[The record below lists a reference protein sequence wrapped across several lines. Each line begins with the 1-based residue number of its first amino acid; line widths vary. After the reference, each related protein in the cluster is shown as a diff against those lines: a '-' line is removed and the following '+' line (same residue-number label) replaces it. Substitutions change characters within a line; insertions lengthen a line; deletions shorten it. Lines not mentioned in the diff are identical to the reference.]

1 LAVVSRPEGLEVTL
15 YHRQGDFTLDIA
27 FRTDSR
33 ATALFGP
40 SGSGKTTALNAI
52 AGLLRPERGRI
63 VFDGRIMLDTDSD
76 VFVPPYLRRMGYV
89 FQDGRLF
96 PHLTVR
102 QNLLFGRFFAGRHA
116 AARRDPAMTLDN
128 VVELLGIAHILARRP
143 ANLSGGERQRVAI
156 GRALLCEPCMLLMD
170 EPLAALD
177 GARKAEILSVLERLR
192 DVARVPILYVSHDVA
207 EVSRIANNLIVL
219 DNGRTGDRWPG

>member
-1 LAVVSRPEGLEVTL
+1 MSRPEHLEVAL

-63 VFDGRIMLDTDSD
+63 VFDGRIMLDTDGD
-76 VFVPPYLRRMGYV
+76 VFVPPYRRRVGYV

-102 QNLLFGRFFAGRHA
+102 QNLLFGRFFAGRRA

-128 VVELLGIAHILARRP
+128 VVGLLGIEHILARRP

-156 GRALLCEPCMLLMD
+156 GRALLSEPCMLLMD

-177 GARKAEILSVLERLR
+177 GPRKTEILSVLERLR
-192 DVARVPILYVSHDVA
+192 DVAGVPILYVSHDVA
-207 EVSRIANNLIVL
+207 EVSRIANNVIVL
-219 DNGRTGDRWPG
+219 ENGRTGDRWPG

>member
-63 VFDGRIMLDTDSD
+63 VFDGRIMLDTDGD
-76 VFVPPYLRRMGYV
+76 VFVPPYRRRMGYV

-102 QNLLFGRFFAGRHA
+102 QNLLFGRFFAGRC
-116 AARRDPAMTLDN
+116 AARRDPAITLDR
-128 VVELLGIAHILARRP
+128 VVGLLGIEHILARRP
-143 ANLSGGERQRVAI
+143 VNLSGGERQRVAI
-156 GRALLCEPCMLLMD
+156 GRALLSEPCMLLMD

-207 EVSRIANNLIVL
+207 EVSRIANNVIVL
-219 DNGRTGDRWPG
+219 ENGRTGDRWPG

>member
-1 LAVVSRPEGLEVTL
+1 LAVVSRPEGLEVAL

-76 VFVPPYLRRMGYV
+76 VFVPPYRRRMGYV

-102 QNLLFGRFFAGRHA
+102 QNLLFGRFFAGRR
-116 AARRDPAMTLDN
+116 AARRDPAITLDR
-128 VVELLGIAHILARRP
+128 VVGLLGIEHILARRP
-143 ANLSGGERQRVAI
+143 VNLSGGERQRVAI
-156 GRALLCEPCMLLMD
+156 GRALLSEPCMLLMD

-207 EVSRIANNLIVL
+207 EVSRIANNVIVL
-219 DNGRTGDRWPG
+219 ENGRTGDRWPG

>member
-1 LAVVSRPEGLEVTL
+1 LAAVSRPDGLEVAL
-15 YHRQGDFTLDIA
+15 YHRLGDFTIDIA
-27 FRTDSR
+27 FRTGGG

-40 SGSGKTTALNAI
+40 SGSGKTTLLHAI

-63 VFDGRIMLDTDSD
+63 VFDNRIMLDTAERI
-76 VFVPPYLRRMGYV
+76 FVPPYRREVGYV

-102 QNLLFGRFFAGRHA
+102 QNLLFGRFFARRRERHGG
-116 AARRDPAMTLDN
+116 MTLDD
-128 VVELLGIAHILARRP
+128 VVGLLGIRHILSRRP

-156 GRALLCEPCMLLMD
+156 GRALLAEPCMLLMD

-177 GARKAEILSVLERLR
+177 AARKAEILPVLERLR
-192 DVARVPILYVSHDVA
+192 DVSRVPILYVSHDVA
-207 EVSRIANNLIVL
+207 EVTRIANTVIVME
-219 DNGRTGDRWPG
+219 NGRKGERWQS

>member
-1 LAVVSRPEGLEVTL
+1 LVVVSRPEGLEVAL

-76 VFVPPYLRRMGYV
+76 VFVPPYRRRMGYV

-102 QNLLFGRFFAGRHA
+102 QNLLFGRFFAGRR
-116 AARRDPAMTLDN
+116 AARRDPAITLDR
-128 VVELLGIAHILARRP
+128 VVGLLGIEHILARRP
-143 ANLSGGERQRVAI
+143 VNLSGGERQRVAI
-156 GRALLCEPCMLLMD
+156 GRALLSEPCMLLMD

-207 EVSRIANNLIVL
+207 EVSRIANNVIVL
-219 DNGRTGDRWPG
+219 ENGRTGDRWPG

>member
-1 LAVVSRPEGLEVTL
+1 LVVVSRPEGLEVAL

-63 VFDGRIMLDTDSD
+63 VFDDRIMLDTDGD
-76 VFVPPYLRRMGYV
+76 VFVPPYRRRMGYV

-102 QNLLFGRFFAGRHA
+102 QNLLFGRFFAGRR
-116 AARRDPAMTLDN
+116 AARRDPAITLDR
-128 VVELLGIAHILARRP
+128 VVGLLGIEHILARRP
-143 ANLSGGERQRVAI
+143 VNLSGGERQRVAI
-156 GRALLCEPCMLLMD
+156 GRALLSEPCMLLMD

-207 EVSRIANNLIVL
+207 EVSRIANNVIVL
-219 DNGRTGDRWPG
+219 ENGRTGDRWPG

>member
-1 LAVVSRPEGLEVTL
+1 MSRPDGLEVAL
-15 YHRQGDFTLDIA
+15 HHRLGDFTIDIA
-27 FRTDSR
+27 FRTESV

-40 SGSGKTTALNAI
+40 SGSGKTTVLHAI

-63 VFDGRIMLDTDSD
+63 VFDGRVMLDTAEG
-76 VFVPPYLRRMGYV
+76 VFVPPYRREVGYV

-102 QNLLFGRFFAGRHA
+102 QNLLFGRYF
-116 AARRDPAMTLDN
+116 ARRRQHRDDGMTLDN
-128 VVELLGIAHILARRP
+128 VVGLLGIEHILSRRP

-156 GRALLCEPCMLLMD
+156 GRALLAEPCMLLMD

-177 GARKAEILSVLERLR
+177 AARKAEILPVLERLR
-192 DVARVPILYVSHDVA
+192 DVSRVPILYVSHDVA
-207 EVSRIANNLIVL
+207 EVSRIAKTVIVME
-219 DNGRTGDRWPG
+219 NGREGERWQS

>member
-63 VFDGRIMLDTDSD
+63 VFDGRIMLDTDGD
-76 VFVPPYLRRMGYV
+76 VFVPPYRRRMGYV

-102 QNLLFGRFFAGRHA
+102 QNLLFGRFFAGRR
-116 AARRDPAMTLDN
+116 AARRGPAMTLDR
-128 VVELLGIAHILARRP
+128 VVGLLGIEHILARRP
-143 ANLSGGERQRVAI
+143 VNLSGGERQRVAI
-156 GRALLCEPCMLLMD
+156 GRALLSEPCMLLMD

-207 EVSRIANNLIVL
+207 EVSRIANNVIVL
-219 DNGRTGDRWPG
+219 ENGRPGDRWPG

>member
-1 LAVVSRPEGLEVTL
+1 MSRPEGLEVTL

-63 VFDGRIMLDTDSD
+63 VFDGRIMLDTDGD
-76 VFVPPYLRRMGYV
+76 VFVPPYRRRMGYV

-102 QNLLFGRFFAGRHA
+102 QNLLFGRFFAGRR
-116 AARRDPAMTLDN
+116 AARRDPAITLDR
-128 VVELLGIAHILARRP
+128 VVGLLGIEHILARRP
-143 ANLSGGERQRVAI
+143 VNLSGGERQRVAI
-156 GRALLCEPCMLLMD
+156 GRALLSEPCMLLMD

-207 EVSRIANNLIVL
+207 EVSRLANTVIVL
-219 DNGRTGDRWPG
+219 ENGRTGDRWPG

>member
-1 LAVVSRPEGLEVTL
+1 LAVVSRPEGLEVAL

-63 VFDGRIMLDTDSD
+63 VFDGRIMLDTDGD
-76 VFVPPYLRRMGYV
+76 VFVPPYRRRMGYV

-102 QNLLFGRFFAGRHA
+102 QNLLFGRFFAGRR
-116 AARRDPAMTLDN
+116 AARRDPAITLDR
-128 VVELLGIAHILARRP
+128 VVGLLGIEHILARRP
-143 ANLSGGERQRVAI
+143 VNLSGGERQRVAI
-156 GRALLCEPCMLLMD
+156 GRALLSEPCMLLMD

-207 EVSRIANNLIVL
+207 EVSRIANNVIVL
-219 DNGRTGDRWPG
+219 ENGRTGDRWPG

>member
-1 LAVVSRPEGLEVTL
+1 LAVVSHPEGLEVTL

-76 VFVPPYLRRMGYV
+76 VFVPPYRRRMGYV

-102 QNLLFGRFFAGRHA
+102 QNLLFGRFFAGRR
-116 AARRDPAMTLDN
+116 AARRDPAITLDR
-128 VVELLGIAHILARRP
+128 VVGLLGIEHILARRP
-143 ANLSGGERQRVAI
+143 VNLSGGERQRVAI
-156 GRALLCEPCMLLMD
+156 GRALLSEPCMLLMD

-207 EVSRIANNLIVL
+207 EVSRIANNVIVL

>member
-1 LAVVSRPEGLEVTL
+1 MSRPEGLEVTL

-63 VFDGRIMLDTDSD
+63 VFDDRIMLDTDGD
-76 VFVPPYLRRMGYV
+76 VFVPPYRRRMGYV

-102 QNLLFGRFFAGRHA
+102 QNLLFGRFFAGRR
-116 AARRDPAMTLDN
+116 AARRDPAITLDR
-128 VVELLGIAHILARRP
+128 VVGLLGIEHILARRP
-143 ANLSGGERQRVAI
+143 VNLSGGERQRVAI
-156 GRALLCEPCMLLMD
+156 GRALLSEPCMLLMD

-207 EVSRIANNLIVL
+207 EVSRIANNVIVL
-219 DNGRTGDRWPG
+219 ENGRTGDRWPG

>member
-1 LAVVSRPEGLEVTL
+1 MSRPEGLEVTL

-27 FRTDSR
+27 FRSDSR

-63 VFDGRIMLDTDSD
+63 VFDGRIMLDTDGD
-76 VFVPPYLRRMGYV
+76 VFVPPYRRRMGYV

-102 QNLLFGRFFAGRHA
+102 QNLLFGRFFAGRR
-116 AARRDPAMTLDN
+116 AARRDPAITLDR
-128 VVELLGIAHILARRP
+128 VVGLLGIEHILARRP
-143 ANLSGGERQRVAI
+143 VNLSGGERQRVAI
-156 GRALLCEPCMLLMD
+156 GRALLSEPCMLLMD

-207 EVSRIANNLIVL
+207 EVSRIANNVIVL
-219 DNGRTGDRWPG
+219 ENGRTGDRWPG

>member
-76 VFVPPYLRRMGYV
+76 VFVPPYRRRMGYV

-102 QNLLFGRFFAGRHA
+102 QNLLFGRFFAGRR
-116 AARRDPAMTLDN
+116 AARRDPAITLDR
-128 VVELLGIAHILARRP
+128 VVGLLGIEHILARRP
-143 ANLSGGERQRVAI
+143 VNLSGGERQRVAI
-156 GRALLCEPCMLLMD
+156 GRALLSEPCMLLMD

-207 EVSRIANNLIVL
+207 EVSRIANNVILL
-219 DNGRTGDRWPG
+219 ENGRTGDRWPG

>member
-1 LAVVSRPEGLEVTL
+1 LAAVSRPDGLEVAL
-15 YHRQGDFTLDIA
+15 HHRLGDFTIDIA
-27 FRTDSR
+27 FRTGGG

-40 SGSGKTTALNAI
+40 SGSGKTTVLHAI

-63 VFDGRIMLDTDSD
+63 VFDGRVMLDTAEGI
-76 VFVPPYLRRMGYV
+76 FVPAYRRDVGYV

-102 QNLLFGRFFAGRHA
+102 QNLLFGRYF
-116 AARRDPAMTLDN
+116 ARRRPRRHDGMTLDN
-128 VVELLGIAHILARRP
+128 VVGLLGIDHILSRRP

-156 GRALLCEPCMLLMD
+156 GRALLAEPCMLLMD

-177 GARKAEILSVLERLR
+177 VARKAEILPVLERLR
-192 DVARVPILYVSHDVA
+192 DVSRVPILYVSHDVA
-207 EVSRIANNLIVL
+207 EVTRIANTVIVME
-219 DNGRTGDRWPG
+219 NGREGERWQS

>member
-1 LAVVSRPEGLEVTL
+1 LAAVSRPDGLEVAL
-15 YHRQGDFTLDIA
+15 HHRLGDFTIDIA
-27 FRTDSR
+27 FRTDSV

-40 SGSGKTTALNAI
+40 SGSGKTTVLHAI

-63 VFDGRIMLDTDSD
+63 VFDGRVILDTAEG
-76 VFVPPYLRRMGYV
+76 VFVPPYRREVGYV

-102 QNLLFGRFFAGRHA
+102 QNLLFGRYF
-116 AARRDPAMTLDN
+116 ARRRQHRDDGMTLDN
-128 VVELLGIAHILARRP
+128 VVGLLGIEHILSRRP

-156 GRALLCEPCMLLMD
+156 GRALLAEPCMLLMD

-177 GARKAEILSVLERLR
+177 AARKAEILPVLERLR
-192 DVARVPILYVSHDVA
+192 DVSRVPILYVSHDVA
-207 EVSRIANNLIVL
+207 EVSRIAKTVIVME
-219 DNGRTGDRWPG
+219 NGREGERWQS

>member
-1 LAVVSRPEGLEVTL
+1 MSRPDGLEVAL

-63 VFDGRIMLDTDSD
+63 VFDGRIMLDTDGD
-76 VFVPPYLRRMGYV
+76 VFVPPYRRRMGYV

-102 QNLLFGRFFAGRHA
+102 QNLLFGRFFAGRR
-116 AARRDPAMTLDN
+116 AARRDPAITLDR
-128 VVELLGIAHILARRP
+128 VVGLLGIEHILARRP
-143 ANLSGGERQRVAI
+143 VNLSGGERQRVAI
-156 GRALLCEPCMLLMD
+156 GRALLSEPCMLLMD

-207 EVSRIANNLIVL
+207 EVSRIANNVIVL
-219 DNGRTGDRWPG
+219 ENGRTGDRWPG

>member
-1 LAVVSRPEGLEVTL
+1 MSRPEGLDVAL
-15 YHRQGDFTLDIA
+15 HHRLGAFTIDIA
-27 FRTDSR
+27 FRTGGG

-40 SGSGKTTALNAI
+40 SGSGKTTLLHAI

-63 VFDGRIMLDTDSD
+63 VLDGRIMLDTDEGI
-76 VFVPPYLRRMGYV
+76 FVPPYRRQVGYV

-102 QNLLFGRFFAGRHA
+102 QNLLFGRFFARRQRRRH
-116 AARRDPAMTLDN
+116 DGMIFDN
-128 VVELLGIAHILARRP
+128 VVGLLGIEHILSRRP

-156 GRALLCEPCMLLMD
+156 GRALLCEPGMLLMD

-177 GARKAEILSVLERLR
+177 AARKAEILPVLERLR
-192 DVARVPILYVSHDVA
+192 DVSRVPILYVSHDVV
-207 EVSRIANNLIVL
+207 EVSRIANNVIVME
-219 DNGRTGDRWPG
+219 NGRAGDQWQS

>member
-1 LAVVSRPEGLEVTL
+1 LAVVSRPEGLEVAL

-76 VFVPPYLRRMGYV
+76 VFVPPYRRRMGYV

-102 QNLLFGRFFAGRHA
+102 QNLLFGRFFAGRR
-116 AARRDPAMTLDN
+116 AARRDPAITLDR
-128 VVELLGIAHILARRP
+128 VVGLLGIEHILARRP
-143 ANLSGGERQRVAI
+143 VNLSGGERQRVAI
-156 GRALLCEPCMLLMD
+156 GRALLSEPCMLLMD

-207 EVSRIANNLIVL
+207 EVSRIANNVIVL

>member
-63 VFDGRIMLDTDSD
+63 VFDGRIMLDTDGD
-76 VFVPPYLRRMGYV
+76 VFVPPYRRRMGYV

-102 QNLLFGRFFAGRHA
+102 QNLLFGRFFAGRR
-116 AARRDPAMTLDN
+116 AARRDPAITLDR
-128 VVELLGIAHILARRP
+128 VVGLLGIEHILARRP
-143 ANLSGGERQRVAI
+143 VNLSGGERQRVAI
-156 GRALLCEPCMLLMD
+156 GRALLSEPCMLLMD

-207 EVSRIANNLIVL
+207 EGSRIANNVIVL
-219 DNGRTGDRWPG
+219 ENGRTGDRWPG

>member
-63 VFDGRIMLDTDSD
+63 VFDGRIMLDTDGD
-76 VFVPPYLRRMGYV
+76 VFVPPYRRRMGYV

-102 QNLLFGRFFAGRHA
+102 QNLLFGRLFAGRR
-116 AARRDPAMTLDN
+116 AARRDPAITLDR
-128 VVELLGIAHILARRP
+128 VVGLLGIEHILARRP
-143 ANLSGGERQRVAI
+143 VNLSGGERQRVAI
-156 GRALLCEPCMLLMD
+156 GRALLSEPCMLLMD

-207 EVSRIANNLIVL
+207 EVSRIANNVIVL
-219 DNGRTGDRWPG
+219 ENGRTGDRWPG

>member
-27 FRTDSR
+27 FRSDSR

-52 AGLLRPERGRI
+52 AGLLRPERGHI
-63 VFDGRIMLDTDSD
+63 VFDGRIMLDTDGD
-76 VFVPPYLRRMGYV
+76 VFVPPYRRRMGYV

-102 QNLLFGRFFAGRHA
+102 QNLLFGRFFAGRR
-116 AARRDPAMTLDN
+116 AARRDPAITLDR
-128 VVELLGIAHILARRP
+128 VVGLLGIEHILARRP
-143 ANLSGGERQRVAI
+143 VNLSGGERQRVAI
-156 GRALLCEPCMLLMD
+156 GRALLSEPCMLLMD

-207 EVSRIANNLIVL
+207 EVSRIANNVIVL
-219 DNGRTGDRWPG
+219 ENGRTGDRWPG

>member
-1 LAVVSRPEGLEVTL
+1 MSRPEGLEVTL

-63 VFDGRIMLDTDSD
+63 VFDGRIMLDTDGD
-76 VFVPPYLRRMGYV
+76 VFVPPYRRRMGYV

-102 QNLLFGRFFAGRHA
+102 QNLLFGRFFAGRR
-116 AARRDPAMTLDN
+116 AARRDPAITLDR
-128 VVELLGIAHILARRP
+128 VVGLLGIEHILARRP
-143 ANLSGGERQRVAI
+143 VNLSGGERQRVAI
-156 GRALLCEPCMLLMD
+156 GRALLSEPCMLLMD

-207 EVSRIANNLIVL
+207 EVSRIANNVIVL
-219 DNGRTGDRWPG
+219 ENGRTGDRWPG

>member
-1 LAVVSRPEGLEVTL
+1 MSRPDGLEVAL
-15 YHRQGDFTLDIA
+15 HHRLGDFTIDIA
-27 FRTDSR
+27 FRTGGG

-40 SGSGKTTALNAI
+40 SGSGKTTVLHAI

-63 VFDGRIMLDTDSD
+63 VFDGRVMLDTAEGI
-76 VFVPPYLRRMGYV
+76 FVPAYRRDVGYV

-102 QNLLFGRFFAGRHA
+102 QNLLFGRYF
-116 AARRDPAMTLDN
+116 ARRRPRRHDGMTLDN
-128 VVELLGIAHILARRP
+128 VVGLLGIDHILSRRP

-156 GRALLCEPCMLLMD
+156 GRALLAEPCMLLMD

-177 GARKAEILSVLERLR
+177 VARKAEILPVLERLR
-192 DVARVPILYVSHDVA
+192 DVSRVPILYVSHDVA
-207 EVSRIANNLIVL
+207 EVTRIANTVIVME
-219 DNGRTGDRWPG
+219 NGREGERWQS

>member
-1 LAVVSRPEGLEVTL
+1 VSRPEGLEVTL

-63 VFDGRIMLDTDSD
+63 VFDGRIMLDTDGD
-76 VFVPPYLRRMGYV
+76 VFVPPYRRRMGYV

-102 QNLLFGRFFAGRHA
+102 QNLLFGRFFAGRR
-116 AARRDPAMTLDN
+116 AARRDPAITLDR
-128 VVELLGIAHILARRP
+128 VVGLLGIEHILARRP
-143 ANLSGGERQRVAI
+143 VNLSGGERQRVAI
-156 GRALLCEPCMLLMD
+156 GRALLSEPCMLLMD

-207 EVSRIANNLIVL
+207 EVSRIANNVIVL
-219 DNGRTGDRWPG
+219 ENGRTGDRWPG

>member
-63 VFDGRIMLDTDSD
+63 VFDDRIMLDTDGD
-76 VFVPPYLRRMGYV
+76 VFVPPYRRRMGYV

-102 QNLLFGRFFAGRHA
+102 QNLLFGRFFAGRR
-116 AARRDPAMTLDN
+116 AARRDPAITLDR
-128 VVELLGIAHILARRP
+128 VVGLLGIEHILARRP
-143 ANLSGGERQRVAI
+143 VNLSGGERQRVAI
-156 GRALLCEPCMLLMD
+156 GRALLSEPCMLLMD

-207 EVSRIANNLIVL
+207 EVSRIANNVIVL
-219 DNGRTGDRWPG
+219 ENGRTGDRWPG

>member
-1 LAVVSRPEGLEVTL
+1 MSRPEGLEVTL

-63 VFDGRIMLDTDSD
+63 VFDGRTMLDTDDD
-76 VFVPPYLRRMGYV
+76 VFVPPYRRRMGYV

-102 QNLLFGRFFAGRHA
+102 QNLLFGRFFAGRRA
-116 AARRDPAMTLDN
+116 APRDPAITLDR
-128 VVELLGIAHILARRP
+128 VVGLLGIEHILARRP
-143 ANLSGGERQRVAI
+143 VNLSGGERQRVAI
-156 GRALLCEPCMLLMD
+156 GRALLSEPCMLLMD

-207 EVSRIANNLIVL
+207 EVSRIANNVIVL
-219 DNGRTGDRWPG
+219 ENGRTGDRWPG

>member
-63 VFDGRIMLDTDSD
+63 VFDGRIMLDTDGD
-76 VFVPPYLRRMGYV
+76 VFVPPYRRRMGYV

-102 QNLLFGRFFAGRHA
+102 QNLLFGRFFAGRR
-116 AARRDPAMTLDN
+116 AARRDPAITLDR
-128 VVELLGIAHILARRP
+128 VVGLLGIEHILARRP
-143 ANLSGGERQRVAI
+143 VNLSGGERQRVAI
-156 GRALLCEPCMLLMD
+156 GRALLSEPCMLLMD

-207 EVSRIANNLIVL
+207 EVSRIANNVIVL

>member
-1 LAVVSRPEGLEVTL
+1 VSRPDGLEVAL
-15 YHRQGDFTLDIA
+15 HHRLGDFTIDIA
-27 FRTDSR
+27 FRTGGG

-40 SGSGKTTALNAI
+40 SGSGKTTVLHAI

-63 VFDGRIMLDTDSD
+63 VFDGRVMLDTAEGI
-76 VFVPPYLRRMGYV
+76 FVPAYRRDVGYV

-102 QNLLFGRFFAGRHA
+102 QNLLFGRYF
-116 AARRDPAMTLDN
+116 ARRRPRRHDGMTLDN
-128 VVELLGIAHILARRP
+128 VVGLLGIDHILSRRP

-156 GRALLCEPCMLLMD
+156 GRALLAEPCMLLMD

-177 GARKAEILSVLERLR
+177 VARKAEILPVLERLR
-192 DVARVPILYVSHDVA
+192 DVSRVPILYVSHDVA
-207 EVSRIANNLIVL
+207 EVTRIANTVIVME
-219 DNGRTGDRWPG
+219 NGREGERWQS

>member
-1 LAVVSRPEGLEVTL
+1 LAAVSRPDGLEVAL
-15 YHRQGDFTLDIA
+15 HHRLGDFTIDIA
-27 FRTDSR
+27 FRTGGG

-40 SGSGKTTALNAI
+40 SGSGKTTVLHAI

-63 VFDGRIMLDTDSD
+63 VFDGRVMLDTAEGI
-76 VFVPPYLRRMGYV
+76 FVPAYRRDVGYV

-102 QNLLFGRFFAGRHA
+102 QNLLFGRYF
-116 AARRDPAMTLDN
+116 ARRRPRRHDGMTLDN
-128 VVELLGIAHILARRP
+128 VVGLLGIEHILSRRP

-156 GRALLCEPCMLLMD
+156 GRALLAEPCMLLMD

-177 GARKAEILSVLERLR
+177 VARKAEILPVLERLR
-192 DVARVPILYVSHDVA
+192 DVSRVPILYVSHDVA
-207 EVSRIANNLIVL
+207 EVTRIANTVIVME
-219 DNGRTGDRWPG
+219 NGREGERWQS